1 MNKQQ
6 AYLLSLGAEIHD
18 ICMKHGIR
26 YFLGCGTLIGA
37 VRHGGIIPW
46 DDDFDILMPYEDW
59 LEFKEVCQDPA
70 NLPPKRMLCAPDV
83 QEAYFH
89 VMPRYIALD
98 TTCIHRQQS
107 LHDDYAGYVIDIF
120 VLDPV
125 KNDPEEIARY
135 HKDLFL
141 YYDMISY
148 STTSSVRAAA
158 TPEEYEQAM
167 ALKEKLGKIEASK
180 EFERRLASHFDP
192 DGDLYIHRWQGSG
205 TQYRRSDFA
214 ESLLAKVGPYEF
226 MIPRGFNGVL
236 RASFNDEWPEM
247 PRNANAAKHSAP
259 ESHEFSYRDALT
271 YYRPTHDRDELRRKM
286 IARRPAVLKAG
297 FEGRYLEDSRIKAK
311 AHFAKLEVEQR
322 IARHQQEFER
332 ALVARDGQTLDRIM
346 GRFVSWQ
353 IGGPAVGRRTTKLFW
368 RTHHP
373 VLADVSDEVYDALL
387 IALIC
392 TERIGRAHQ
401 ILRVSK
407 QISRPLTPFAAQ
419 AFEDLELFRS
429 ATDDVCFGRV
439 ADALEKARSLKVRY
453 VNAVTFYY
461 LEVECLWRLHRAGEL
476 ALEEVAAAIEAALGR
491 FEGNGFFLK
500 YQADCKTERGID
512 VGDAYLVAAES
523 TMNGLI
529 LTDIQQRFGYAPSWL
544 RRKPWAK
551 ANGVPQWEGK
561 WPRVKKPAKKL
572 DTPEDVLNEN
582 QRCLLLLM
590 GEVTELCRSN
600 NLRCICSPAVAKGL
614 FVKKNF
620 PERLNDHC
628 LLMPAADLRKLID
641 ILPGS
646 YQNRRVSYMGNDPS
660 CAGLFVKYSSTKSC
674 VLKLNEN
681 PAEQDKELGIRIF
694 ALTNA
699 QVPAPANVYLRA
711 WKAGVSEGVF
721 VPRGLSLKA
730 KAFLRGLHGRT
741 AKTGKKIFDMIAAL
755 PEPTDVYATEL
766 GGADQHVAASFVREC
781 EFKSFAGVELAVPKD
796 LKAYIENCDARFT
809 RYLLN
814 EGKKLLTPYLSYE
827 EVIASG
833 ALDADWYEHRLRYE
847 QIRTEVEGDPAE
859 FSENYDQ
866 LRLAVDLKTISLELL
881 PQRDKIA
888 ELHAKRDVETLEKV
902 LKPYIDCWDKYHEV
916 GQVFLD
922 IEIDAALQFV
932 LDQRKA
938 D

>member
-59 LEFKEVCQDPA
+59 LKFKEVCQDPA
-70 NLPPKRMLCAPDV
+70 NLPPERMLCAPDV
-83 QEAYFH
+83 QEPYLH
-89 VMPRYIALD
+89 VMPRYVALD
-98 TTCIHRQQS
+98 TTCIHKQQS

-120 VLDPV
+120 ILDPV

-148 STTSSVRAAA
+148 STTSSVRVAA

-205 TQYRRSDFA
+205 TQYRRSDF
-214 ESLLAKVGPYEF
+214 EGSLLTKVGPYEF

-247 PRNANAAKHSAP
+247 PRNANAVKHSAP

-286 IARRPAVLKAG
+286 VARRPAVLKAG
-297 FEGRYLEDSRIKAK
+297 VEGRYLEDARIKAK
-311 AHFAKLEVEQR
+311 ARFAKIEVEQR
-322 IARHQQEFER
+322 IARHAQEFEQ
-332 ALVARDGQTLDRIM
+332 ALAARDGQTLDRIM

-353 IGGPAVGRRTTKLFW
+353 IGGPAVGRRTAKLFW

-373 VLADVSDEVYDALL
+373 VLADVSDDVYDALL
-387 IALIC
+387 VALIC

-407 QISRPLTPFAAQ
+407 QIGRPLTPFAAQ
-419 AFEDLELFRS
+419 AFDDLELFRS
-429 ATDDVCFGRV
+429 ATDDVCFGRLES
-439 ADALEKARSLKVRY
+439 ALEKARSLKASY
-453 VNAVTFYY
+453 ENAVTFYY

-476 ALEEVAAAIEAALGR
+476 ALEDVEAAIDEVLAR
-491 FEGNGFFLK
+491 FGGNGFFLK

-529 LTDIQQRFGYAPSWL
+529 LTDIQKRFGYAPSWL
-544 RRKPWAK
+544 RRKPWAV
-551 ANGVPQWEGK
+551 ANGVPQWEGE

-572 DTPEDVLNEN
+572 ESPEDVINEN
-582 QRCLLLLM
+582 QRCLLQLM
-590 GEVTELCRSN
+590 GEVMDLCRAN
-600 NLRCICSPAVAKGL
+600 NLRCICSSAVAKGL

-620 PERLNDHC
+620 PERLNDQC
-628 LLMPAADLRKLID
+628 LLMPAADLQKLVD
-641 ILPGS
+641 LLPGG
-646 YQNRRVSYMGNDPS
+646 YENRRISYMGNNPS
-660 CAGLFVKYSSTKSC
+660 FAGLYAVYSNTKSC

-681 PAEQDKELGIRIF
+681 PAEQEKELGIRIY
-694 ALTNA
+694 ALFNGSI
-699 QVPAPANVYLRA
+699 PAPASNFLQA
-711 WKAGVSEGVF
+711 WKAGASSGSF
-721 VPRGLSLKA
+721 APRGLKMKA
-730 KAFLRGLHGRT
+730 KAFLGGLSGRT
-741 AKTGKKIFDMIAAL
+741 AKTGRKIFGMLAAT
-755 PEPTDVYATEL
+755 PEPADTFATEL
-766 GGADQHVAASFVREC
+766 AVPGRKVAASFVREC
-781 EFKSFAGVELAVPKD
+781 EFRSFAGIELAVPCD
-796 LKAYIENCDARFT
+796 LNAYVEKCDARFT
-809 RYLLN
+809 NYLLN
-814 EGKKLLTPYLSYE
+814 EGKKLMTPYLSYE

-847 QIRTEVEGDPAE
+847 EIRAEVEEDPAE
-859 FSENYDQ
+859 FRENYEQ
-866 LRLAVDLKTISLELL
+866 LRLAVQLKTISLELL

-888 ELHAKRDVETLEKV
+888 ELHAKRDVDSLKKL

-922 IEIDAALQFV
+922 MEIDAALQFV
-932 LDQRKA
+932 LAQRDA
-938 D
+938 E